1 MQQRD
6 ARGAVGVVLDVR
18 DLGVDAVLV
27 VATEIDQPVGTLV
40 TATLVASGDA
50 AVGVTSTGAVQ
61 RADERLL
68 GSRASDLRE
77 IGDAR
82 AAATGGRRLVLANS
96 HVFSSPLLPDYAG
109 APNRSIGLLP
119 GARVTMARLVLLRCP
134 KPVRVRLRLP

>member
-1 MQQRD
+1 MHRGTRRDVAQRQVVTRLDVGVGARLHHVTLRQPDRRDDVPLLAIQEMQQRD

-61 RADERLL
+61 RADERL
-68 GSRASDLRE
+68 RE
-77 IGDAR
+77 
-82 AAATGGRRLVLANS
+82 
-96 HVFSSPLLPDYAG
+96 SSE
-109 APNRSIGLLP
+109 
-119 GARVTMARLVLLRCP
+119 
-134 KPVRVRLRLP
+134 